1 MIPAKGTKLNGPS
14 GPDTIDLGDRLG
26 NGSFGEVFRALDLTS
41 GRKLAIKFARD
52 SLLGGGGAEELAF
65 KNDLL
70 AAGKVKH
77 PNVVD
82 IVWVSESSTPPYL
95 VMEFVE
101 GGTLQTDLRRRAA
114 NREHVPPDQV
124 KLWFE
129 NISDGME
136 AINAVLLHRDI
147 KPDNILIDA
156 GRLKITDFGLAKL
169 VDAATRSKTFKDVG
183 AIRYLAPEAWRSE
196 KSTPQRDMY
205 AVGLTLFEI
214 ATLEYA
220 LPVPAAVAGN
230 SDLWKDVHMFG
241 RPKRLGDSRSDLP
254 PGLEH
259 VLLKLL
265 EKRPED
271 RYVTWSDVRIALDA
285 AWKMNSTSAGGP
297 AAVDRIVRAVNDERA
312 AKQKVVSHVE
322 QAEQRLRDVSRA
334 AEYRWEDLLDQ
345 VQAALS
351 DLSRLGTLSIER
363 VSGFLTL
370 QADAKTIANARLTF
384 LSAPHKFRDGAI
396 ANAVAVFTTAC
407 GFGFNVI
414 LRRNSEDD
422 AYGWWQ
428 AVAWRRNYMLF
439 AGRTVEDKA
448 EPFALEGTE
457 LAQRI
462 KIVDGM
468 SSDLQTEHVGDV
480 PETFIRLIAECL
492 ESRRGG
498 RR

>member
-1 MIPAKGTKLNGPS
+1 MIPVKGTKLDGAS
-14 GPDTIDLGDRLG
+14 GPASIELGNKLG
-26 NGSFGEVFRALDLTS
+26 NGAFGEVHRAVDLVS
-41 GRKLAIKFARD
+41 GRNLAIKFAQE
-52 SLLGGGGAEELAF
+52 SFLGSGEETLAF

-82 IVWVSESSTPPYL
+82 VVWVSESSAPPYL

-101 GGTLQTDLRRRAA
+101 GGTLQAELRRRAP
-114 NREHVPPDQV
+114 NRDHVPPEQV

-129 NISDGME
+129 NVVDGME

-169 VDAATRSKTFKDVG
+169 VDAATRSQSFKAFG
-183 AIRYLAPEAWRSE
+183 AIRYLAPESWRSE
-196 KSTPQRDMY
+196 KSTIQRDMY

-220 LPVPAAVAGN
+220 LPVSAAVAGN
-230 SDLWKDVHMFG
+230 PDLWKDVHMFG

-254 PGLEH
+254 PGVEH

-271 RYVTWSDVRIALDA
+271 RYATWRDVRTALNA
-285 AWKMNSTSAGGP
+285 AWTMSTGSTAGASA
-297 AAVDRIVRAVNDERA
+297 VNRIVRAVNDERA
-312 AKQKVVSHVE
+312 AKQQAVSHVE
-322 QAEQRLRDVSRA
+322 QAEQKMREVVRA
-334 AEYRWEDLLDQ
+334 AEYRWEELLDQ
-345 VQAALS
+345 VQAVLS
-351 DLSRLGTLSIER
+351 ELARLGTVSIER
-363 VSGFLTL
+363 ASGFLTVR
-370 QADAKTIANARLTF
+370 ADRKAIANARLTF
-384 LSAPHKFRDGAI
+384 LQPPHKFRDGAM

-407 GFGFNVI
+407 GLGFNVI

-428 AVAWRRNYMLF
+428 AIAWRRNYMFF
-439 AGRTVEDKA
+439 AGRTVEEKA

-468 SSDLQTEHVGDV
+468 TSDLQTEHVGDV

-492 ESRRGG
+492 ESRRRG